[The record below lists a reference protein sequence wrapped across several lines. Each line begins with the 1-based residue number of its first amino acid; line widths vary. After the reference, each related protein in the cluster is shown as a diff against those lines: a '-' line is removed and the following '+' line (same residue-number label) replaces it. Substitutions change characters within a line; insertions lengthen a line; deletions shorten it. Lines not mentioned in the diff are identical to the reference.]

1 MQAEIDRLNTTYV
14 QLVDEHNAKQKHID
28 VSIEVELIGVIE
40 RSKAKLRSTDSI

>member
-28 VSIEVELIGVIE
+28 VSIEVELGSLKGE
-40 RSKAKLRSTDSI
+40 RPN